1 MRPNIRIPDFG
12 ELNWP
17 IHVPDSYQVADAK
30 VSLTGLYHPHASDLR
45 WHTELPSITLART
58 DDVSP
63 CVFRIQLRHEEVVV
77 DVTNGCAGETNSTKH
92 TAGAV
97 TSL

>member
-1 MRPNIRIPDFG
+1 MDQCQLPQTLRLSVTRTQSMYARLTKHTHRRPNSHLTSCVHPLPLHPTQLIQLRPNIRIPDFG

-45 WHTELPSITLART
+45 
-58 DDVSP
+58 
-63 CVFRIQLRHEEVVV
+63 
-77 DVTNGCAGETNSTKH
+77 
-92 TAGAV
+92 
-97 TSL
+97 